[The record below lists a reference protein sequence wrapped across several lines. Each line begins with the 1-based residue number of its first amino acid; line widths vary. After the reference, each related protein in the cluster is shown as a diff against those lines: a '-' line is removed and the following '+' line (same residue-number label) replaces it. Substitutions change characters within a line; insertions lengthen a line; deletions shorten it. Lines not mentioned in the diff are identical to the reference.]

1 MDDISRG
8 KLSQCNAE
16 TMGRIKSRPS
26 PGGIDKRNEAAAGDH
41 TEPGRV
47 QPGNDRKENI
57 MQEKKLEE
65 MLGDLMANICDNNCK
80 KIDSIPEEEAE
91 EICAHCS
98 AGEHICRILNE
109 NLRYSNIVL
118 CEECQYRIDDDDCQ
132 GTTFSCCR
140 NPEGLDGNVG
150 PKEGCSRGKRYG
162 KA

>member
-1 MDDISRG
+1 
-8 KLSQCNAE
+8 
-16 TMGRIKSRPS
+16 
-26 PGGIDKRNEAAAGDH
+26 
-41 TEPGRV
+41 
-47 QPGNDRKENI
+47 

-91 EICAHCS
+91 EICADCS
-98 AGEHICRILNE
+98 AGEHLCRILNE

-132 GTTFSCCR
+132 GTTFSWCR

-150 PKEGCSRGKRYG
+150 QKEGCSRGKRYG